1 MPTLVDVALAADR
14 GDIYRVLL
22 QTLEFTPMLKD
33 IVRTA
38 TTPPKLALVKRCD
51 EEITTV
57 AQKGACVQG
66 GDCLDCCEITE
77 MTNDPW
83 IAIAAGHRHCT
94 ADHGAESGAHGAGQR
109 H

>member
-38 TTPPKLALVKRCD
+38 TAPPSRPGCHGGLVDVMPDSPLASPPPHPMQRCTIDSVKTPRADSERYRL
-51 EEITTV
+51 
-57 AQKGACVQG
+57 
-66 GDCLDCCEITE
+66 
-77 MTNDPW
+77 
-83 IAIAAGHRHCT
+83 GHWSIR
-94 ADHGAESGAHGAGQR
+94 R
-109 H
+109 

>member
-51 EEITTV
+51 EEIKQSRKKVRAFKV
-57 AQKGACVQG
+57 ATA
-66 GDCLDCCEITE
+66 L
-77 MTNDPW
+77 
-83 IAIAAGHRHCT
+83 IAAK
-94 ADHGAESGAHGAGQR
+94 SPK
-109 H
+109 

>member
-51 EEITTV
+51 EEIKPSRKKV
-57 AQKGACVQG
+57 RAFKV
-66 GDCLDCCEITE
+66 
-77 MTNDPW
+77 
-83 IAIAAGHRHCT
+83 AIALIA
-94 ADHGAESGAHGAGQR
+94 AKSPK
-109 H
+109 